1 VNWRV
6 LETYRK
12 RLDAIAAACLKANP
26 DLLKRGG
33 DRSGTPLDVADRIRL
48 FDVKWLLM
56 TDFYERRS
64 KANIQALDG
73 WWNIKNDSLSA
84 QSDECIGF
92 VYDALQLLRR

>member
-12 RLDAIAAACLKANP
+12 KLDAIAAACLKANP

-33 DRSGTPLDVADRIRL
+33 DQTETPADAADRIRL

-56 TDFYERRS
+56 TDFYARRS
-64 KANIQALDG
+64 KANIEALEC
-73 WWNIKNDSLSA
+73 WWNIKNDALSA

-92 VYDALQLLRR
+92 VYDALQFLSR